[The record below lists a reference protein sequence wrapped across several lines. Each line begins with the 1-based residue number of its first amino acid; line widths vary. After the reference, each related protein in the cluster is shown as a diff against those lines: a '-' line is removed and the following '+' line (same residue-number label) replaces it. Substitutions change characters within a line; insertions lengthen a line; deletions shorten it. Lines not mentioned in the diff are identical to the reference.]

1 MKKQYTLTLKGKVQQ
16 VGFRGYAEDL
26 CRELH
31 VGGMIYNIG
40 ENEVKILC
48 RAEEAEVN
56 RLCEL
61 LKEYR
66 LAEITEAKIERGLQ
80 LPHQLRKG
88 ITGLEQELFTRLD
101 SGIKILEN
109 MNQSVKLLENMNEK
123 IGLLENMN
131 EKIGLLENMN
141 EKIGLLENM
150 NEGIDGIKQ
159 NTVDMKVIL
168 ERIERKL

>member
-26 CRELH
+26 CRELGI
-31 VGGMIYNIG
+31 GGMTYNVG
-40 ENEVKILC
+40 ENEVRILC
-48 RAEEAEVN
+48 KAEEAEVN
-56 RLCEL
+56 RLCQL
-61 LKEYR
+61 LKGYS
-66 LAEITEAKIERGLQ
+66 LAEITEARIERGLQ
-80 LPHQLRKG
+80 LPDPLRRA

-101 SGIKILEN
+101 SGIKILKNMNESVKLLEN

-131 EKIGLLENMN
+131 TSIR
-141 EKIGLLENM
+141 
-150 NEGIDGIKQ
+150 GIEQ